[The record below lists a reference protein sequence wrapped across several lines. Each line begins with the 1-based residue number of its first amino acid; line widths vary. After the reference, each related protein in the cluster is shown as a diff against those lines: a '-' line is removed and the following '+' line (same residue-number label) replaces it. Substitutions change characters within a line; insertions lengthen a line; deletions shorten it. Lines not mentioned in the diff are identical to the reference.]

1 MDVVTILKIV
11 SIILGVIV
19 TSVIPLIFRLVSA
32 IKAKKNATTEAE
44 KEAAKNDM
52 MTVVHSLIESAEQLY
67 FNIDAVLKQ
76 QNSSCGAMKKESV
89 MAKLQAYAIEKG
101 YTFDADFWSA
111 QIDNIVSLTK
121 KVNAK

>member
-1 MDVVTILKIV
+1 MSIETILRIVSVVLGIVVT
-11 SIILGVIV
+11 SII
-19 TSVIPLIFRLVSA
+19 PLVFRLVSA
-32 IKAKKNATTEAE
+32 IKTKKAATTEAE

-67 FNIDAVLKQ
+67 YNIDAVLKQ